1 MCKSGKT
8 GALCDTLSEGLKRI
22 RRTGGPVFAAGNYF
36 SVIIEVV
43 LANEN

>member
-8 GALCDTLSEGLKRI
+8 GGFMRHLIRRLKRI

-36 SVIIEVV
+36 SGIIEVV